1 MIILRVRKKLKAFH
15 SKLFSGY
22 RPDDLEIH
30 GRHRLHSDNSLI
42 KTESDLS
49 PTL

>member
-1 MIILRVRKKLKAFH
+1 MEKKLWAFH
-15 SKLFSGY
+15 SKLVTGY

-30 GRHRLHSDNSLI
+30 GRHRLHQDNSLI
-42 KTESDLS
+42 QTESDLI